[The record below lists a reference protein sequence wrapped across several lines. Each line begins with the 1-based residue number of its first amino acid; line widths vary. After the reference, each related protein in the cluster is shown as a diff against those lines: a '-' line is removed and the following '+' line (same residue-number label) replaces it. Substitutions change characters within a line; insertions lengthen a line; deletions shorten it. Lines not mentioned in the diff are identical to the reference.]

1 MQEVSA
7 LCDDI
12 VIIARGRVVARGT
25 PAELCRNAGED
36 DLEEAFVRIIGT
48 DEGLQ

>member
-7 LCDDI
+7 LCDQI
-12 VIIARGRVVARGT
+12 VIVARGRAIAHGT
-25 PAELCRNAGED
+25 PAELCQRAGED

>member
-7 LCDDI
+7 LCDEI
-12 VIIARGRVVARGT
+12 VIVARGKAIAHGT
-25 PAELCRNAGED
+25 PAELCRSAGED